1 MLWTQLTIRQEDLKQ
16 FSCVGNNILSE
27 YLSKN
32 RAAAIAVSIF
42 EYNEEKHMKSER
54 EEWRAK
60 GHAEG
65 RIEGKDRAIRLMQYL
80 TDSDKTEELKR
91 ALSDQEYREQ
101 LYRKYNL

>member
-1 MLWTQLTIRQEDLKQ
+1 M
-16 FSCVGNNILSE
+16 
-27 YLSKN
+27 
-32 RAAAIAVSIF
+32 SIF

-54 EEWRAK
+54 EEWHAK